1 MMRNMVG
8 THLRTSA
15 WILSSIWASPA
26 GHDSVELEPP
36 MMRVRQSTE
45 FGQSTAVDLQPVP
58 PKFDTATAT
67 EMLIEAHNRIR
78 KREKLSTL
86 EPSRRLQEAA
96 LVQANDM
103 AKTGKMSHT
112 GSDGSSLSDRV
123 SDQGYRYRRIGENV
137 AFGNFSIDEVMEGW
151 MKSEVHR
158 KNILGSYSQIGAAVA
173 LGKDGTPFWCV
184 TFGIPRRK

>member
-15 WILSSIWASPA
+15 WILSSIWAAPS
-26 GHDSVELEPP
+26 GHDSVEAEPLR
-36 MMRVRQSTE
+36 MRI
-45 FGQSTAVDLQPVP
+45 GQSAEIDRLAVLGSQPVR

-78 KREKLSTL
+78 KRERLSTL

-96 LVQANDM
+96 LVQARDM

-112 GSDGSSLSDRV
+112 GNDGSSISDRAAAR
-123 SDQGYRYRRIGENV
+123 GYAYRRIGENV
-137 AFGNFSIDEVMEGW
+137 AFGDFSIDQVMDGW

-158 KNILGSYSQIGAAVA
+158 KNILGGFTQIGAAVA
-173 LGKDGTPFWCV
+173 HGKDGTPFWCV
-184 TFGIPRRK
+184 TFGLPKRK